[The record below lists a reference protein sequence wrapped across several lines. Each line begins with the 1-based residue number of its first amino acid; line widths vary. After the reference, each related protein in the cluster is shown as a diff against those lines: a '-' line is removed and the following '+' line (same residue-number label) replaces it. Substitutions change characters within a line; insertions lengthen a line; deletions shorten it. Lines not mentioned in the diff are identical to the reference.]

1 MWDILLQTAAEI
13 LVGAVVGA
21 AVGYG
26 VAAIIEALSKK
37 FAQVW
42 QELVAI
48 AKAIWGY
55 ISEATQHFLALVSQY
70 LDNNW
75 PEITTWLRQELG
87 YASSWIVGILAE
99 GKEAFLVFANPNN
112 VQGQSA
118 IISLGVV
125 QDKNV
130 QLPTIQNP
138 IVTTI
143 ALS

>member
-1 MWDILLQTAAEI
+1 MWDVIFQAAAEI

-26 VAAIIEALSKK
+26 VAAIIDALSRK

-42 QELVAI
+42 QEFVAT
-48 AKAIWGY
+48 AQVIWGY
-55 ISEATQHFLALVSQY
+55 VAEATQHFLALVSQY

-75 PEITTWLRQELG
+75 SEITAWLRQELG
-87 YASSWIVGILAE
+87 YASSWVVGLLAE
-99 GKEAFLVFANPNN
+99 GNEAFLVFANPNN
-112 VQGQSA
+112 LQGQSG

-125 QDKNV
+125 KDKNV
-130 QLPTIQNP
+130 QLPTMQNP